1 MADFELGLED
11 LADQMPSIEAKPPP
25 RQSYDIQ
32 VHRLLQVARILLR
45 WD

>member
-25 RQSYDIQ
+25 SLDF
-32 VHRLLQVARILLR
+32 HSWGLA
-45 WD
+45 